1 VRQGL
6 RSPGEAFVVEWTS
19 NAFGAAQP
27 LGALLTFDLLLA
39 TSRWPSQETAKPLGT
54 QTMLSVADKQ
64 PTAKKF
70 GAGFPEKLG
79 YVK

>member
-1 VRQGL
+1 MKVEAGRQPIL
-6 RSPGEAFVVEWTS
+6 WETAVAPAV
-19 NAFGAAQP
+19 
-27 LGALLTFDLLLA
+27 LLLA

-64 PTAKKF
+64 PTAKKKF
-70 GAGFPEKLG
+70 GAGFPEKMG